1 MRVASRIIGVAL
13 ALAGLGF
20 LLVFP
25 LIVRESV
32 LAGSQSWKGPAF
44 AVILAVGFLLAGWY
58 YFKLDIDALDDTEE
72 RPASR
77 FARYLIARH
86 RELRLIALVGFAVSL
101 IRLGAL
107 CFGVD
112 WPGLWVRWGLLLI
125 WMALPAAGGDLGAGG
140 RSWLKSVR
148 NVGIAAIC
156 ILALLWAWSQYSHQQ
171 AASRIS
177 EATLMVLLF
186 AWESMKSWSIV
197 ASSR

>member
-112 WPGLWVRWGLLLI
+112 GPGLGVRWGLLLI